1 MRFRKGRST
10 TTSAGPGARAQA
22 DRPVGTPESGGVGPG
37 RKGTSDPAATAR
49 AGRAR
54 PLGAVGGGSGGAATA
69 ALGRFLRRFVPT
81 VTRRR
86 VILVVV
92 VVAVATWFLYGDQ
105 VSIDAQGV
113 VVGNTTALSSLR
125 RGRMVY
131 ADVPCNT
138 PVQAGD
144 PLFGFEHEPERTGG
158 FGNLNILEERLARA
172 RVDVDRARLSLRTAE
187 QRVRVAEQ
195 EAAAMRDRVGV
206 LEDLVAAG
214 AITRFD
220 WQDARSRLDALE
232 ATIDLR
238 AAEVADQRAG
248 LELARRLAVL
258 EAQHLDAERT
268 AVADQEIQDRFSQ
281 ILAPVSGVL
290 VSCTV
295 KPGEVAEAGTPVA
308 ELFVPEQAYVLAFF
322 EPTQANRLIVGTP
335 ATVEIVGVG
344 ETLPARIGPREIDM
358 RELPENLQRFFWEAP
373 QWSQFQPV
381 QVWLEPDRSADMAN
395 LRQGARARI
404 NVSLSDPFAWIEEQW
419 NEIWPWN
426 DTADGGS

>member
-10 TTSAGPGARAQA
+10 ATSSGPGARAPS
-22 DRPVGTPESGGVGPG
+22 DRASGP
-37 RKGTSDPAATAR
+37 TA
-49 AGRAR
+49 G
-54 PLGAVGGGSGGAATA
+54 GGAASGRSRAADAAPLAGAGERSGSGRGA
-69 ALGRFLRRFVPT
+69 ALGRFLRRLVPA

-86 VILVVV
+86 VILVLVV
-92 VVAVATWFLYGDQ
+92 AAVATWFLYGDQ
-105 VSIDAQGV
+105 VSIDAQGIV
-113 VVGNTTALSSLR
+113 IGNTTALSSLR

-131 ADVPCNT
+131 ADVPCNS

-144 PLFGFEHEPERTGG
+144 PLFGFEHETERTAGL
-158 FGNLNILEERLARA
+158 GNLNILEERLARA
-172 RVDVDRARLSLRTAE
+172 RVDVDRAGIALQTAE
-187 QRVRVAEQ
+187 QRLRVAER
-195 EAAAMRDRVGV
+195 EAASMRDRVAV
-206 LEDLVAAG
+206 LEELMAAG

-220 WQDARSRLDALE
+220 WQDARSRLDGLE
-232 ATIDLR
+232 ATIALR
-238 AAEVADQRAG
+238 AAEVADQQAALG
-248 LELARRLAVL
+248 LARRLVVL

-268 AVADQEIQDRFSQ
+268 AVADQEVQDRFSQ

-295 KPGEVAEAGTPVA
+295 KPGEVAEAGAPVA

-322 EPTQANRLIVGTP
+322 EPTQANRLPVGTP
-335 ATVEIVGVG
+335 ATVDIVGVG
-344 ETLPARIGPREIDM
+344 GTLAARIGPREIDM

-381 QVWLEPDRSADMAN
+381 QVWLEPKQQADMSE

-404 NVSLSDPFAWIEEQW
+404 NVSLTDPLAWIEEQL

-426 DTADGGS
+426 DTTDGGA